1 MTPATTYLSAH
12 QTEEIFSDRDVPHV
26 FNSYLAENVEVT
38 VVGMDLLIG
47 GRYKSMQAFHD
58 AIYGRISDALKMDT
72 VRVEVTR
79 VIGGGDSPW
88 VAAESLATATSKYDK
103 TSHMEFVDL
112 VRFNSQGKNAQLK
125 KYFDNGHM
133 HNHLTEHED
142 NKNKSKENG
151 QPK

>member
-1 MTPATTYLSAH
+1 MTPTTTYLSAH
-12 QTEEIFSDRDVPHV
+12 QIEEIFSDRDVPHV

-47 GRYKSMQAFHD
+47 G
-58 AIYGRISDALKMDT
+58 SDALKMDT

-79 VIGGGDSPW
+79 VIGGGESPW
-88 VAAESLATATSKYDK
+88 AAVESLATATSKYDK
-103 TSHMEFVDL
+103 TFHMEFVDL
-112 VRFNSQGKNAQLK
+112 VRFNSKGKIAQLK
-125 KYFDNGHM
+125 EYFDKGHM